1 MQKEIDYI
9 EQGLKERKQM
19 SKDFYHKEKA
29 EAMLSALR
37 DEARKAKDDVQ
48 AVEHKVTKVN
58 ASYRNKLASME
69 KKEARTKQDVELI
82 EAYLKQR
89 TNDLR
94 ALKLAEKQIERQLN
108 RVGRKSLN

>member
-37 DEARKAKDDVQ
+37 DEARKAKDDV
-48 AVEHKVTKVN
+48 
-58 ASYRNKLASME
+58 
-69 KKEARTKQDVELI
+69 
-82 EAYLKQR
+82 
-89 TNDLR
+89 
-94 ALKLAEKQIERQLN
+94 
-108 RVGRKSLN
+108 